1 MKSLTLTPQQ
11 ALLLRGIAERR
22 VLTDDRKPSL
32 PANNEVAYATGVADG
47 EALLAR
53 RLLAAARGG

>member
-22 VLTDDRKPSL
+22 VLTDDRKPNL
-32 PANNEVAYATGVADG
+32 PADNEVAYATGVADG

-53 RLLAAARGG
+53 RLLAATGK